1 MLTYASIL
9 AMGLAGYAGAP
20 WWLVLPGA
28 ACLTFDSWGS
38 KLLPLDR
45 HPRVSWSSKTTT
57 YFVTGVCLDIVLA
70 ALGFGAGRLARV
82 FVGCCTS
89 GVLAGAARRCT
100 IALGWIW
107 LSLSPPYS

>member
-1 MLTYASIL
+1 MLTYAAIL

-28 ACLTFDSWGS
+28 AWLTLGSWGG

-45 HPRVSWSSKTTT
+45 QPRVFWSSKTTT

-70 ALGFGAGRLARV
+70 ALGFGAGRLARM
-82 FVGCCTS
+82 F
-89 GVLAGAARRCT
+89 AGYWT
-100 IALGWIW
+100 
-107 LSLSPPYS
+107 